1 MIIMIKY
8 GCYKMM
14 IKVMMMMLYIA
25 LEISIIVSFMWTVC
39 NEPIGSAYSVKHCV
53 LYDISQ
59 HHNIIKSMK
68 YHNRYH
74 LLTANCFPIIIL
86 YSDTHQTS
94 KRLLEGT
101 FQSRPQAPSC
111 PSVP

>member
-53 LYDISQ
+53 PYDIYE
-59 HHNIIKSMK
+59 
-68 YHNRYH
+68 YHR
-74 LLTANCFPIIIL
+74 TI
-86 YSDTHQTS
+86 S
-94 KRLLEGT
+94 
-101 FQSRPQAPSC
+101 
-111 PSVP
+111 